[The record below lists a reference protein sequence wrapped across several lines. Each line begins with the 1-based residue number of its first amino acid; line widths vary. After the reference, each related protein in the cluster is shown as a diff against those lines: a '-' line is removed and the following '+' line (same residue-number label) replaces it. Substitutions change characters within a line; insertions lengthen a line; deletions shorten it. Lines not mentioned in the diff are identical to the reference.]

1 MCGPDRQIY
10 ITADHGMNQKTTILN
25 FGLLAD
31 AAALLFESLA

>member
-1 MCGPDRQIY
+1 
-10 ITADHGMNQKTTILN
+10 MNQKTTILN